1 MTIPIKEHLGTS
13 VLFHVSPIEL
23 PDTVE
28 HLLLF
33 RYFNLTKNWNGKNLK
48 DLSSEVLW
56 RANSSQDEYVKVI
69 HGLLFGILVNPE
81 EKMSVYDFLARFV
94 INILLLV
101 LSAGLLMCQR
111 QLDNSSGATQIF
123 HLFKVSES
131 KTRSSRAVI
140 LACGQTHILERAWL

>member
-13 VLFHVSPIEL
+13 VLFHVSAIEL

-33 RYFNLTKNWNGKNLK
+33 RYFTLTKNWNGKNLK

-81 EKMSVYDFLARFV
+81 EKMSVYEFLARFV

-111 QLDNSSGATQIF
+111 
-123 HLFKVSES
+123 
-131 KTRSSRAVI
+131 
-140 LACGQTHILERAWL
+140 